1 MVYNVH
7 IKEGALDKNTDRPN
21 QELAPEPNSQMLPE
35 SGPISDKP
43 KKPKKGLKLAAI
55 VLAIALV
62 LAVGG
67 YFGFKASMDNSGD
80 EANSLK
86 NKKVFDK
93 AVASYN
99 AFPGISKLSEADRA
113 ELKKTLEPQYL
124 AGYVT
129 GYGPNEAETKN
140 AIYTIGDS
148 AAATTIK
155 SYIENI
161 ISGKTQLAKTTGYY
175 EGYLLYFWFGN
186 TVVNKTPAEEIKD
199 WGNPEVLAADR
210 QYADT
215 KAKDYHKR
223 LLAGTIKPQQVADE
237 LMRDPRLVLHD
248 QTNGSGY
255 FTTQLPLGSGNANN
269 SDFAKELA
277 KLTKPNDTGRADS
290 INKLL
295 ESVSEPGVSEIGLI
309 TSDEGQPSSGVKK
322 DVGFVVAVIDVLLKG
337 QKSIDNYQAQL
348 EIAKGL
354 LK

>member
-1 MVYNVH
+1 MEQQINPEH
-7 IKEGALDKNTDRPN
+7 PKGNDSARTMDADK
-21 QELAPEPNSQMLPE
+21 A
-35 SGPISDKP
+35 
-43 KKPKKGLKLAAI
+43 KKPKKGIKLF
-55 VLAIALV
+55 AIAIAVAV
-62 LAVGG
+62 LSLAG
-67 YFGFKASMDNSGD
+67 YLGIKAYLDGNFAG
-80 EANSLK
+80 NSLK

-113 ELKKTLEPQYL
+113 DLKKTLEPQYL

-129 GYGPNEAETKN
+129 GFGPNDAETKG

-175 EGYLLYFWFGN
+175 QGYLLYFWFGN
-186 TVVNKTPAEEIKD
+186 TVVNKGPDEQIKD

-223 LLAGTIKPQQVADE
+223 LLAGSIKPQQVADE
-237 LMRDPRLVLHD
+237 LMRDSRLKLND

-255 FTTQLPLGSGNANN
+255 FTTQLPLGNGT
-269 SDFAKELA
+269 DFAKELA
-277 KLTKPNDTGRADS
+277 KLFKPNDTGRAAS
-290 INKLL
+290 INKVL
-295 ESVSEPGVSEIGLI
+295 ESISQPGVSEIGLI
-309 TSDEGQPSSGVKK
+309 TSDEGQPPSGVKK
-322 DVGFVVAVIDVLLKG
+322 DVGFVVAVIEVVLKG
-337 QKSIDNYQAQL
+337 QKSIDFYQTQL
-348 EIAKGL
+348 EIAKAL

>member
-1 MVYNVH
+1 MEQQINPEH
-7 IKEGALDKNTDRPN
+7 PKGNDSINTTRTVDSSK
-21 QELAPEPNSQMLPE
+21 A
-35 SGPISDKP
+35 
-43 KKPKKGLKLAAI
+43 KKTNKGIRLFA
-55 VLAIALV
+55 LAILV
-62 LAVGG
+62 AVLSVVG
-67 YFGFKASMDNSGD
+67 YLGFRAFTDGSYAG
-80 EANSLK
+80 NSLK
-86 NKKVFDK
+86 NKKVFDN

-129 GYGPNEAETKN
+129 GYGPNDAETKG
-140 AIYTIGDS
+140 AIYNIGDS
-148 AAATTIK
+148 AAASTIK

-186 TVVNKTPAEEIKD
+186 TVVNKSPAEQIKD

-223 LLAGTIKPQQVADE
+223 LLAGSIKPQQVADE
-237 LMRDPRLVLHD
+237 LMRDSRLKLND

-255 FTTQLPLGSGNANN
+255 FTTQLPLGNGT
-269 SDFAKELA
+269 DFAKEIA
-277 KLTKPNDTGRADS
+277 KLFKPNDTGRAAS
-290 INKLL
+290 INKVL
-295 ESVSEPGVSEIGLI
+295 ESISQPGVSEIGLI
-309 TSDEGQPSSGVKK
+309 TSDEGQPPSGVKK
-322 DVGFVVAVIDVLLKG
+322 DVGFVVAVIEVILKG
-337 QKSIDNYQAQL
+337 QKSIDFYQTQL

>member
-1 MVYNVH
+1 M
-7 IKEGALDKNTDRPN
+7 KTDNPN
-21 QELAPEPNSQMLPE
+21 QPTTDSPKDKVDGTSGVQSHNVSHNARRTSRKPLAVVAIL
-35 SGPISDKP
+35 
-43 KKPKKGLKLAAI
+43 LA
-55 VLAIALV
+55 VALM
-62 LAVGG
+62 VGG
-67 YFGFKASMDNSGD
+67 YFGFRAFMSNSDD
-80 EANSLK
+80 EANSLN

-93 AVASYN
+93 ALASYN
-99 AFPGISKLSEADRA
+99 AFPGIAKLSEADRA

-129 GYGPNEAETKN
+129 GYGPNDAETKG

-148 AAATTIK
+148 AAASTIK

-186 TVVNKTPAEEIKD
+186 TVVNKYPAEEIKD

-237 LMRDPRLVLHD
+237 LMSDPRLKLND

-255 FTTQLPLGSGNANN
+255 FTTQLPLGSGNANS

-277 KLTKPNDTGRADS
+277 KLIKPNDTGRADS
-290 INKLL
+290 INRLL
-295 ESVSEPGVSEIGLI
+295 ESMSEPGVSEIGLI

-322 DVGFVVAVIDVLLKG
+322 DVGFVVAVIDVVLKG
-337 QKSIDNYQAQL
+337 QKSIDNYLAQL
-348 EIAKGL
+348 EIAKEL

>member
-1 MVYNVH
+1 VAV
-7 IKEGALDKNTDRPN
+7 LS
-21 QELAPEPNSQMLPE
+21 LA
-35 SGPISDKP
+35 GY
-43 KKPKKGLKLAAI
+43 LAFSAFTNGTF
-55 VLAIALV
+55 A
-62 LAVGG
+62 G
-67 YFGFKASMDNSGD
+67 
-80 EANSLK
+80 NSLK

-99 AFPGISKLSEADRA
+99 AFPGISKLSEPDRA

-129 GYGPNEAETKN
+129 GYGPNDAETKG
-140 AIYTIGDS
+140 AIYNIGDS
-148 AAATTIK
+148 AAASTIK

-186 TVVNKTPAEEIKD
+186 TVVNKTPAEQIKD

-223 LLAGTIKPQQVADE
+223 LLAGSIKPQQVADE
-237 LMRDPRLVLHD
+237 LIRDPRLKLHD

-255 FTTQLPLGSGNANN
+255 FTTQLPLGSGNANAN
-269 SDFAKELA
+269 DFAREIT
-277 KLTKPNDTGRADS
+277 KLFKPNDTGRAAS
-290 INKLL
+290 INKVL
-295 ESVSEPGVSEIGLI
+295 ESISQPGVSEIGLI
-309 TSDEGQPSSGVKK
+309 TSDEGLPPSGVKK
-322 DVGFVVAVIDVLLKG
+322 DVGFVVAVIEVVLKG
-337 QKSIDNYQAQL
+337 QKSIDFYQTQL

>member
-1 MVYNVH
+1 MEQQVNAEH
-7 IKEGALDKNTDRPN
+7 PKGNDSINTTRTID
-21 QELAPEPNSQMLPE
+21 AS
-35 SGPISDKP
+35 KA
-43 KKPKKGLKLAAI
+43 KKPKKSIKLFAI
-55 VLAIALV
+55 VILV
-62 LAVGG
+62 AVLSIVG
-67 YFGFKASMDNSGD
+67 YLGFRAFTDGSFAG
-80 EANSLK
+80 NSLK

-129 GYGPNEAETKN
+129 GYGPNDAETKS
-140 AIYTIGDS
+140 AIYTIGNS
-148 AAATTIK
+148 AAASTIK
-155 SYIENI
+155 NYIENI

-186 TVVNKTPAEEIKD
+186 TVVNKTPAEQIKD
-199 WGNPEVLAADR
+199 WGNLEVLAADR

-223 LLAGTIKPQQVADE
+223 LLAGSIKPQQVADE
-237 LMRDPRLVLHD
+237 LMLDPRLALHD

-255 FTTQLPLGSGNANN
+255 FTTQLPLGNTN
-269 SDFAKELA
+269 DFAKELA
-277 KLTKPNDTGRADS
+277 KLFKPNDTGRAAS
-290 INKLL
+290 INKVL
-295 ESVSEPGVSEIGLI
+295 ESISQPGVSEIGLI
-309 TSDEGQPSSGVKK
+309 TSDEGLPLSGVKK
-322 DVGFVVAVIDVLLKG
+322 DVGFVVAVIEVVLKG
-337 QKSIDNYQAQL
+337 QKSIDNYLAQL